1 MEPNKKIHKYFR
13 LGDIVINYDI
23 WEKQLFVI
31 HSFGGN
37 WYLPELYVHR
47 YGKSKERI
55 SNCCN
60 WDVRCTSLIDSL
72 NRPFKKLKKVQLVKL
87 LKTGSEKVKEEV
99 KREMIIR
106 TNKRIYGII

>member
-23 WEKQLFVI
+23 WDKNLFVI
-31 HSFGGN
+31 CGFGGN
-37 WYLPELYVHR
+37 WYSPEIYVYR
-47 YGKSKERI
+47 YGKTKKN
-55 SNCCN
+55 SNLCN
-60 WDVRCTSLIDSL
+60 WDVQYTSLIDSP

-87 LKTGSEKVKEEV
+87 LKSGSVKVKEEI
-99 KREMIIR
+99 KREIIVR